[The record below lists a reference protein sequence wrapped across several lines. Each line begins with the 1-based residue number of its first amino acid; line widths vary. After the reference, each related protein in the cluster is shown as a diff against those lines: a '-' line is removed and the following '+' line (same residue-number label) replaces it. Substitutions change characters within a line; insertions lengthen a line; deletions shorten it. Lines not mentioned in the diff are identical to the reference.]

1 MSRVEYVDTRLL
13 EHLPTLISDLHR
25 IAYAPFEELGVLDAS
40 LDELRLLFEHLLE
53 EHFTHDLANAI
64 GFYERVTGENLE
76 ELHDLLL
83 VDRYSERRSENLGHK
98 RVRGLDFFLTHSTL
112 HVDV

>member
-13 EHLPTLISDLHR
+13 EHLPTLIGNLHGVT
-25 IAYAPFEELGVLDAS
+25 YAPFEELGVLDAS
-40 LDELRLLFEHLLE
+40 LDELRFLFKHLLE

-64 GFYERVTGENLE
+64 GFYERVAGENLE

-83 VDRYSERRSENLGHK
+83 VDRYSERRSENFGHK
-98 RVRGLDFFLTHSTL
+98 WVRSLDFFLTHSAL